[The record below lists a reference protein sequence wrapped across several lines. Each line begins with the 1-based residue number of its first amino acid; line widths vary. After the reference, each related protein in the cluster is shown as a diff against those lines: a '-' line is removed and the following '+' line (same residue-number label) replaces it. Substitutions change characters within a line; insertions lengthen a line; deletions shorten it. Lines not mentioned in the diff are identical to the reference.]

1 MTALS
6 PVLLSLYIA
15 GTTPMSARAVV
26 NVRKLCDEH
35 LAGRYELRVIDL
47 LDDPRQAQ
55 EAQIVALPTLVKQL
69 PRPVRKFIGDLS
81 DPSRVLLALGLRS
94 PPQEAHGGDH

>member
-1 MTALS
+1 MDAAA

-15 GTTPMSARAVV
+15 GMTPMSARAVV

-47 LDDPRQAQ
+47 LNDPSQAQ
-55 EAQIVALPTLVKQL
+55 QAQIVALPTLVKQL
-69 PRPVRKFIGDLS
+69 PGPVRKFIGDLS
-81 DPSRVLLALGLRS
+81 DPTRVLQSLGLAAAPR
-94 PPQEAHGGDH
+94 EAHGGEH